1 MLPTDHPQDDL
12 LIADA
17 LLRHHYRLEDDAP
30 ARANRAHDLAATIVA
45 IHGLDLCELQRQI
58 DRDVYS
64 E

>member
-30 ARANRAHDLAATIVA
+30 DRANRAHDLAAAIVER
-45 IHGLDLCELQRQI
+45 HGLSLCELQRQI
-58 DRDVYS
+58 DRGAYS
-64 E
+64 